1 MAVFPLFVDLKGKRC
16 IVIGGGEVASRK
28 VEILLRFEAQLI
40 IIAPEISS
48 YILELEEQG
57 KAAVIRREYHE
68 QDLEMALLVIAATS
82 SKAVNE
88 RVYRDAA
95 SRNIPVNIVDAP
107 ELCTFIFPSVVKRGA
122 LTIGISTS
130 GEYPALSKKIRKIT
144 EDIFHEDYSGILELL
159 SEYRNTVRDSRL
171 SKPEM
176 EKELGLVL
184 EEFYSRGDITPK
196 ALNKILE
203 EHISRLVVTPL
214 M

>member
-48 YILELEEQG
+48 YILELEEQE
-57 KAAVIRREYHE
+57 KATVIRGEYHE
-68 QDLEMALLVIAATS
+68 QDLEMASLVIAATS

-144 EDIFHEDYSGILELL
+144 EDIFHEDYSEILELL
-159 SEYRNTVRDSRL
+159 SQYRNTVRDSRL

-203 EHISRLVVTPL
+203 EHISRLVETPL

>member
-48 YILELEEQG
+48 YILKLEEQG
-57 KAAVIRREYHE
+57 KATVIRREYHE
-68 QDLEMALLVIAATS
+68 QDLEMASLVIAATS

-144 EDIFHEDYSGILELL
+144 EDIFHEGYSEILELL

-196 ALNKILE
+196 ALKKILE
-203 EHISRLVVTPL
+203 EHISRLVETPL